1 MTSSRLQAPSYLA
14 PDTQSQACTPASLMI
29 HNHTPTTS
37 MEKIQSQP
45 KISRKKLEKKMRKI
59 FHKKIGVLSEMC
71 ISDNTPNRYSK
82 SRRHPKI
89 RRRNGRPI
97 LISDDHSL
105 SAPKTPT
112 PPQVSSSSLAEKKTP
127 KISEVAD
134 KTTRA
139 RVPFVPRTE
148 RVHRTRPRK
157 SARPVSYFFH

>member
-1 MTSSRLQAPSYLA
+1 
-14 PDTQSQACTPASLMI
+14 MI

-97 LISDDHSL
+97 SQSDDHSL
-105 SAPKTPT
+105 SASKR
-112 PPQVSSSSLAEKKTP
+112 L
-127 KISEVAD
+127 
-134 KTTRA
+134 
-139 RVPFVPRTE
+139 
-148 RVHRTRPRK
+148 RPRRFPRLLLQKRKRQK
-157 SARPVSYFFH
+157 SPRWPTRQPAPVSPLCRAPKESTGRAHANRHALCPISFTKRPGQKPSRPPDGNRPA